1 MPDTI
6 DHGLAPWLIE
16 IIAELGVARSGM
28 SGLVGL
34 DYGEIESYERFA
46 GIKLGRAAIMIR
58 KISASYATGYNQG
71 QDDCEALIG
80 FNLSI
85 IQPNKAAHPRSRNAQ
100 FCDYFDQPWR

>member
-34 DYGEIESYERFA
+34 DYGEIESYARFA

-58 KISASYATGYNQG
+58 KISAAYATGYNEG
-71 QDDCEALIG
+71 QDDKSPLPWKQSG
-80 FNLSI
+80 DSI
-85 IQPNKAAHPRSRNAQ
+85 ADSISIWL
-100 FCDYFDQPWR
+100 DSLG

>member
-58 KISASYATGYNQG
+58 KISASYATGYNEG
-71 QDDCEALIG
+71 QNEKSPLPWKQSGQAVADALG
-80 FNLSI
+80 DFL
-85 IQPNKAAHPRSRNAQ
+85 AGLG
-100 FCDYFDQPWR
+100 